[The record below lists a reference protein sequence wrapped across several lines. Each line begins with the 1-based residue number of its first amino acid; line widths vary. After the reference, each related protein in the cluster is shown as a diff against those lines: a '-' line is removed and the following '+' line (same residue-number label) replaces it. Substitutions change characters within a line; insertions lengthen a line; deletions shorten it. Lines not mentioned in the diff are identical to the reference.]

1 MITPFFGVYFFVKDE
16 NVGRFFHFVRQG
28 FEVAFSVFT
37 SLNPGR
43 AGTLK
48 MSLKP
53 FKTHFLAECTA
64 KEQKGENAYILR
76 VFVLLKGFLNAF

>member
-1 MITPFFGVYFFVKDE
+1 M
-16 NVGRFFHFVRQG
+16 RQG
-28 FEVAFSVFT
+28 FEVTFSVFT

-64 KEQKGENAYILR
+64 KEQKGKNAYIFW
-76 VFVLLKGFLNAF
+76 VFALLKGYLNTF